1 MKKALNTERETEK
14 VGEEGIQSVGCRK
27 LLIFASNFYERG
39 KRRGKSAVETAF
51 LFTMLLQFNRS
62 ENSLFIHIW
71 ISI

>member
-39 KRRGKSAVETAF
+39 EGEGEISCR
-51 LFTMLLQFNRS
+51 
-62 ENSLFIHIW
+62 NSFPIYHAAPIQSL
-71 ISI
+71 